1 VLLKIMNP
9 EHETEKKTSV
19 LYAMGSKFEVAGW
32 KEGGVDKREWEN
44 RDVDKQAKPDA
55 AAQIR

>member
-1 VLLKIMNP
+1 MNP

>member
-9 EHETEKKTSV
+9 EEETEKTSV

-32 KEGGVDKREWEN
+32 KEGGVDKRERES

>member
-1 VLLKIMNP
+1 MNP
-9 EHETEKKTSV
+9 EEETEKTSV

-32 KEGGVDKREWEN
+32 KEGGVDKRERES